1 MSQVCRRA
9 AQLNQGAEKHTAQ
22 RGVFSSSS
30 FPIISAAD
38 YQVQLHVLNYS
49 SKFFFVSARPNQTPP
64 APKQLRVRPTFSKY
78 LALNG
83 RGLDVKQAFNPEGE
97 FQRLAAQSGLYESE
111 EL

>member
-1 MSQVCRRA
+1 MP
-9 AQLNQGAEKHTAQ
+9 GATPLF
-22 RGVFSSSS
+22 RFSKLIFICS
-30 FPIISAAD
+30 I
-38 YQVQLHVLNYS
+38 
-49 SKFFFVSARPNQTPP
+49 SARPNQTLP

-83 RGLDVKQAFNPEGE
+83 KGLDVKQAFNPEGE

>member
-1 MSQVCRRA
+1 MGCFPH
-9 AQLNQGAEKHTAQ
+9 NH
-22 RGVFSSSS
+22 

-38 YQVQLHVLNYS
+38 YEVQLRILNCS
-49 SKFFFVSARPNQTPP
+49 SKFLFVSARPNQTPP

>member
-1 MSQVCRRA
+1 MTVIWIQ
-9 AQLNQGAEKHTAQ
+9 
-22 RGVFSSSS
+22 FSELTFIGS
-30 FPIISAAD
+30 
-38 YQVQLHVLNYS
+38 LL
-49 SKFFFVSARPNQTPP
+49 ARPNQTVP

>member
-1 MSQVCRRA
+1 MPSATPLFR
-9 AQLNQGAEKHTAQ
+9 
-22 RGVFSSSS
+22 FSKLIFICS
-30 FPIISAAD
+30 IS
-38 YQVQLHVLNYS
+38 V
-49 SKFFFVSARPNQTPP
+49 RPNQTLP

-83 RGLDVKQAFNPEGE
+83 KGLDVKQAFNPEGE